1 VKAEYEV
8 IAESVRKASRATS
21 VGQYRIAAGHWRD
34 AATLCDPLG
43 GAGTVFRQYAKRC
56 ETTAES
62 IESSRFAATAEY
74 LEKITTN
81 PTNPLT
87 TSEQNST
94 VAPDPIQTEENIADM
109 ALSDR
114 LFRESV
120 PVEALTGGLE
130 QVVVCKVSETA
141 TEYLIAVP
149 KALSVDVL
157 KECKG
162 RGGLTSI
169 VRAEVVV
176 PQPLRI
182 DVTGTDSTGINR
194 TVALVA
200 KPIEFDLSF
209 KVER

>member
-1 VKAEYEV
+1 
-8 IAESVRKASRATS
+8 

-62 IESSRFAATAEY
+62 IAASLIAA
-74 LEKITTN
+74 TTN

-87 TSEQNST
+87 TFEQNST
-94 VAPDPIQTEENIADM
+94 VIPDPIQTEENIADM

-141 TEYLIAVP
+141 TEYLIAIP
-149 KALSVDVL
+149 KALRVEVL